1 MSTKY
6 LDSNGLSYVWGI
18 LKTKF
23 LSNVVYDSTNKKLTK
38 TINGTTTDIV
48 TVSTLKTDMQIPDI
62 IAITNA
68 EIDTVTGI
76 IPDNVY
82 QAMADSY

>member
-23 LSNVVYDSTNKKLTK
+23 LSNVVYDSTNKKFTK

-48 TVSTLKTDMQIPDI
+48 TVSTLKTDMQVPDMV
-62 IAITNA
+62 AITTA
-68 EIDTVTGI
+68 EIDTITGVNPI
-76 IPDNVY
+76 Q
-82 QAMADSY
+82 QAIVDSY